1 MAQNRKY
8 EYEETKLEWERKHFT
23 EDTAAA
29 LFNNFADNLKTCDN
43 FNLCTWR
50 VFKFSNNREQACL

>member
-8 EYEETKLEWERKHFT
+8 DYEETKLEWERKHFT

-43 FNLCTWR
+43 FNLCT
-50 VFKFSNNREQACL
+50 